1 MHSCEMC
8 PGNQQRGYMTDVSK
22 IKSSFKKVNMEQ
34 LFTVYSSGEKSIKF
48 MKRWQVKKR
57 KNSQFFRANVALL
70 WCSLTQDAVDGN
82 IDLS

>member
-1 MHSCEMC
+1 MC

-34 LFTVYSSGEKSIKF
+34 LFTVYFSGEKSIKF

-57 KNSQFFRANVALL
+57 KN
-70 WCSLTQDAVDGN
+70 
-82 IDLS
+82 